1 MKLTKIS
8 LATIVA
14 LGAFSSVAS
23 ATPLEE
29 AIKNVD
35 LSGYARYRYDTSKTK
50 EADGTK
56 SAHKATHRFT
66 SVLSFKAALDD
77 NFFGVMGL
85 RYNSRDGSGKTKA
98 TQTDY
103 DDQTDTKST
112 FAVSEIYLGYKR
124 GNTTLTAGRQTLG
137 TYFTDDMI
145 GTGLKV
151 LNSDIQGLTLA
162 AVAFDDLESED
173 NGFGI
178 SNSIHQPAVDAA
190 KEEYLEKLSKAAGK
204 TIKES
209 NLNEAQKT
217 ELANELKKIKK
228 AYRDI
233 ILPNNLYGVA
243 AIGSYDPVSFQLWYA
258 SLVDVANLIAADVS
272 ANFNVAQD
280 VSVGVQAQYGHGDVD
295 GKYKPALNDAN
306 LYTFQVSS
314 NLYGADLALGYVGYK
329 VKDYAL
335 GLVTLDDQG
344 SFNDAGEIKGGLDYT
359 ALQDKGTFF
368 YAKAGYKIDKV
379 GLGVD
384 LLSGSVKDEDGDK
397 TKYNEW
403 VARASYA
410 YSKKLSFSSF
420 YAYQTEKVDSGKNK
434 ENQFRFQAKY
444 AF

>member
-35 LSGYARYRYDTSKTK
+35 LSGYARYRYDTGKK
-50 EADGTK
+50 K
-56 SAHKATHRFT
+56 SAKGVVSDHKFSHGFK

-85 RYNSRDGSGKTKA
+85 RYNSKDGSHKTKG
-98 TQTDY
+98 TQKDFY
-103 DDQTDTKST
+103 DQTDTKST

-162 AVAFDDLESED
+162 AVAFDALEGEEGID
-173 NGFGI
+173 NGLPEIAGKAKI
-178 SNSIHQPAVDAA
+178 LGENS
-190 KEEYLEKLSKAAGK
+190 KSKA
-204 TIKES
+204 
-209 NLNEAQKT
+209 LD
-217 ELANELKKIKK
+217 
-228 AYRDI
+228 R
-233 ILPNNLYGVA
+233 ILSNNLYGVA

-295 GKYKPALNDAN
+295 SGLRSTLKDALNDAN

-314 NLYGADLALGYVGYK
+314 SLYGADLALGYVGYK
-329 VKDYAL
+329 VKEYDV

-359 ALQDKGTFF
+359 ALEGKGTFF

-384 LLSGSVKDEDGDK
+384 LLSGSVKNEDGDK

-410 YSKKLSFSSF
+410 YSKKLSFSSY
-420 YAYQTEKVDSGKNK
+420 YAYQTEKDDDGKNK
-434 ENQFRFQAKY
+434 ENKFRFQAKY

>member
-29 AIKNVD
+29 AIQNVD
-35 LSGYARYRYDTSKTK
+35 LSGYARYRYDTEKTK
-50 EADGTK
+50 KADGTK
-56 SAHKATHRFT
+56 SAHQATHRFT

-77 NFFGVMGL
+77 NFFGVMSL
-85 RYNSRDGSGKTKA
+85 RYNSRDGSGKTKEKQ
-98 TQTDY
+98 TQTGFY
-103 DDQTDTKST
+103 DQTDTKST
-112 FAVSEIYLGYKR
+112 FAVSEIYLGYKV
-124 GNTTLTAGRQTLG
+124 GNTTITAGRQTLG

-162 AVAFDDLESED
+162 AVAFDDLEGGD
-173 NGFGI
+173 NGWGI
-178 SNSIHQPAVDAA
+178 SNGLPDIVDANSKALGVTKSQAVDRI
-190 KEEYLEKLSKAAGK
+190 LS
-204 TIKES
+204 
-209 NLNEAQKT
+209 
-217 ELANELKKIKK
+217 
-228 AYRDI
+228 
-233 ILPNNLYGVA
+233 NNLYGVA

-295 GKYKPALNDAN
+295 SGLRSTLKDNLNDAN

-314 NLYGADLALGYVGYK
+314 SLYGADLALGYVGYK
-329 VKDYAL
+329 VKEYDV

>member
-50 EADGTK
+50 KADGTK

-98 TQTDY
+98 TQKDFY
-103 DDQTDTKST
+103 DQTDTKST
-112 FAVSEIYLGYKR
+112 FAVSEIYLGYKA

-162 AVAFDDLESED
+162 AVAFDDLEGGD
-173 NGFGI
+173 NGWGI
-178 SNSIHQPAVDAA
+178 SNKLPDIVEENKAKLGVTGSQAV
-190 KEEYLEKLSKAAGK
+190 ERILS
-204 TIKES
+204 
-209 NLNEAQKT
+209 
-217 ELANELKKIKK
+217 
-228 AYRDI
+228 
-233 ILPNNLYGVA
+233 NNLYGVA

-295 GKYKPALNDAN
+295 SGLRSLLKNALNDAN

-314 NLYGADLALGYVGYK
+314 SLYGADLALGYVGYK
-329 VKDYAL
+329 VKEYDV

-359 ALQDKGTFF
+359 ALHDKGTFF

-384 LLSGSVKDEDGDK
+384 LLSGSVKDEKGDK

-420 YAYQTEKVDSGKNK
+420 YAYQTEKENSGKNK